1 MIRIFNTLQKEIQEF
16 IPLEK
21 KHVKVYVCGPTVY
34 DKIHIG
40 NARPLVVFDVLV
52 RILKSNFEKVTYVR
66 NITDVDDKI
75 NNQSYE
81 TGIPINEL
89 TKETIKHFHNDC
101 LSLQKILPDIEP
113 KATDHINEM
122 IEMIKLLKMIN
133 AIND

>member
-1 MIRIFNTLQKEIQEF
+1 MSLWK
-16 IPLEK
+16 K

-52 RILKSNFEKVTYVR
+52 RLLKSNFEKVTYVR

-75 NNQSYE
+75 NNQSHQ

-101 LSLQKILPDIEP
+101 LSLQNILPDIEP

-122 IEMIKLLKMIN
+122 IEMIKVLIDKGFAYESCGNVMFRVN
-133 AIND
+133 RY

>member
-1 MIRIFNTLQKEIQEF
+1 MDE
-16 IPLEK
+16 

-52 RILKSNFEKVTYVR
+52 RLLKSNFEKVTYVR

-75 NNQSYE
+75 NNQSHE

-89 TKETIKHFHNDC
+89 TKKQ
-101 LSLQKILPDIEP
+101 LSIFI
-113 KATDHINEM
+113 M
-122 IEMIKLLKMIN
+122 IV
-133 AIND
+133 